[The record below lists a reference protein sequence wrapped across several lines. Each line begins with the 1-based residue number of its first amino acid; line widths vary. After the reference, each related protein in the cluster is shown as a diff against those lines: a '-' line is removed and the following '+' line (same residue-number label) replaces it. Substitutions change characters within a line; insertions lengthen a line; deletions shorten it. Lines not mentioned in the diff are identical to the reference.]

1 VVLSAKTEYAVL
13 ALLELA
19 RHFNTGETVQI
30 RHIAEQQQIPDRYLE
45 QLLATLRQQGL
56 VKSQRGAKGGYLLG
70 RPPGHITLLDI
81 VVAIEGQ
88 TNSAH
93 LDRQSIDSAVV
104 AEIWQQAQQS
114 AQQVFQNWTLQALL
128 DRCDAC
134 SQTSAIY
141 YI

>member
-19 RHFNTGETVQI
+19 RHFKTGETVQI

-81 VVAIEGQ
+81 VAIEGP
-88 TNSAH
+88 TSPAH
-93 LDRQSIDSAVV
+93 LERQSIDSAVV

-114 AQQVFQNWTLQALL
+114 AQQVFQNWTLQALI
-128 DRCDAC
+128 DRCDAR